1 MRPKGRIIFGMDM
14 EWMRLHLVKTCKL
27 NASALTLVGVSG
39 GADSLC
45 LWRVLMEAGFQTA
58 AVHVCHGLRPEAEA
72 EAQRVADWGR
82 QWGVRVIVEDADVRG
97 TAVCEHLSVEEAARK
112 LRYQALFRQAQR
124 LGAQA
129 VAVGHTADDQV
140 ETVLMHLLRG
150 AGMAGL
156 RGMPA
161 RMTAREWGSDLPLV
175 RPLLGVWRN
184 ETEAWCRERGLEPV
198 QDASNADTTYFRNRL
213 RLELLPVL
221 AEYNP
226 QIKERLWRTA
236 AVLAADYALVEE
248 RVQRAWD
255 DCLIQA
261 EPGWVRLRAD
271 GLREAPLGVQRGM
284 IRRAVGW
291 LRPGLRDFDFL
302 QVEQAVGLLQQEKGP
317 GGLELMGGLEMRLR
331 YGEVQFI
338 EPGRRDL
345 RRNYPQMEAGIVG
358 ILTVPGKVRL
368 GGGWI
373 LDAAAAEN
381 GPQSLGGGPWEAWLD
396 LEQVKLPLYV
406 RTGRP
411 GERFRPFGMG
421 GHSQK
426 LSDYWVNQ
434 RVPREARAGWPLVC
448 SGDEIA
454 WIPGGRT
461 AEFCRVGADTRRW
474 VHLRLHRAAA
484 ED

>member
-1 MRPKGRIIFGMDM
+1 MK
-14 EWMRLHLVKTCKL
+14 LHLVKTCKL
-27 NASALTLVGVSG
+27 SASALTLVGVSG

-45 LWRVLMEAGFQTA
+45 LWGMLVEAGFQTA
-58 AVHVCHGLRPEAEA
+58 AVHVRHGLRPEAAA
-72 EAQRVADWGR
+72 EAQRVVDWGR
-82 QWGVRVIVEDADVRG
+82 QWGVQVVVEDADVRG
-97 TAVCEHLSVEEAARK
+97 TAASQHLSLEEAARK

-129 VAVGHTADDQV
+129 VTVGHTADDQV

-161 RMTAREWGSDLPLV
+161 HRTAHEWGSDLPLV
-175 RPLLGVWRN
+175 RPLLGVWRA
-184 ETEAWCRERGLEPV
+184 ETEAWCQERGLEPV

-213 RLELLPVL
+213 RHELLPYL
-221 AEYNP
+221 AEYSP

-236 AVLAADYALVEE
+236 AVLAADYDLVEE
-248 RVQRAWD
+248 QVQRAWE
-255 DCLIQA
+255 DCLIRA

-271 GLREAPLGVQRGM
+271 GLQAAPLGVQRGI

-291 LRPGLRDFDFL
+291 LRPGLRDFDFS
-302 QVEQAVGLLQQEKGP
+302 QVEQALGLLRQDGET
-317 GGLELMGGLEMRLR
+317 GGLELTGGLYMRLR

-338 EPGRRDL
+338 DPGRRDV
-345 RRNYPQMEAGIVG
+345 RRSYPQIDAGSE
-358 ILTVPGKVRL
+358 LMLSVPGAMPL

-373 LDAAAAEN
+373 LEADAAEGA
-381 GPQSLGGGPWEAWLD
+381 PQSLGGDPWEAWLD
-396 LEQVKLPLYV
+396 LEQVQLPLRV

-421 GHSQK
+421 GHSLK
-426 LSDYWVNQ
+426 LSDFWVNQ

-461 AEFCRVGADTRRW
+461 AEFCRVRENTHRW
-474 VHLRLHRAAA
+474 VHLRLRCVTA

>member
-1 MRPKGRIIFGMDM
+1 MDM
-14 EWMRLHLVKTCKL
+14 EWLKLHLVKTCKL
-27 NASALTLVGVSG
+27 DASGLILVGVSG

-45 LWRVLMEAGFQTA
+45 LWGALREAGFQTA
-58 AVHVCHGLRPEAEA
+58 AVHVRHGLRPEAEA
-72 EAQRVADWGR
+72 EAQRVVEWGR
-82 QWGVRVIVEDADVRG
+82 QWGARVMVEDADVRG
-97 TAVCEHLSVEEAARK
+97 TAASQHLSVEEAARK

-156 RGMPA
+156 RGM
-161 RMTAREWGSDLPLV
+161 TARVTAHEWGSDLPLV
-175 RPLLGVWRN
+175 RPLLGVWRA
-184 ETEAWCRERGLEPV
+184 ETEAWCQAHGLEPV

-213 RLELLPVL
+213 RHELLPVL
-221 AEYNP
+221 AGYNP

-248 RVQRAWD
+248 QVQRAWD
-255 DCLIQA
+255 DCLIGA

-271 GLREAPLGVQRGM
+271 GLRAVPLGVQRGI

-291 LRPGLRDFDFL
+291 LRPGLRDFDFS
-302 QVEQAVGLLQQEKGP
+302 QVEQAVGLIQQDGEP
-317 GGLELMGGLEMRLR
+317 GGLELTGGLEMRLR

-338 EPGRRDL
+338 EPERRDL
-345 RRNYPQMEAGIVG
+345 RRSYPQMDAGCEV
-358 ILTVPGKVRL
+358 LLSMPGVVQL
-368 GGGWI
+368 GGGWS
-373 LDAAAAEN
+373 LEAAAAED
-381 GPQSLGGGPWEAWLD
+381 GPQSLGGDPWEAWLD
-396 LEQVKLPLYV
+396 LEQVSLPFRV

-426 LSDYWVNQ
+426 LSDFWVNQ
-434 RVPREARAGWPLVC
+434 RVPREARVGWPLVC
-448 SGDEIA
+448 SGAEIA

-461 AEFCRVGADTRRW
+461 AEFCRVERTTRRQ
-474 VHLRLHRAAA
+474 VYLRLRRNPA

>member
-1 MRPKGRIIFGMDM
+1 
-14 EWMRLHLVKTCKL
+14 MRLHLVKTCKL
-27 NASALTLVGVSG
+27 DASALTLVGVSG

-45 LWRVLMEAGFQTA
+45 LWGIMVEAGFQTA
-58 AVHVCHGLRPEAEA
+58 AVHVRHGLRPEAEA
-72 EAQRVADWGR
+72 EAERVVDWGR
-82 QWGVRVIVEDADVRG
+82 KWGVRVMVEDADVRG
-97 TAVCEHLSVEEAARK
+97 TAASQHLSVEEAARK
-112 LRYQALFRQAQR
+112 LRYQALFGQAQR

-156 RGMPA
+156 RGMAA
-161 RMTAREWGSDLPLV
+161 RMTAHEWESELPLV
-175 RPLLGVWRN
+175 RPLLGVWRA
-184 ETEAWCRERGLEPV
+184 ETEAWCQARGLEPV

-213 RLELLPVL
+213 RHELLPYL

-248 RVQRAWD
+248 RVQHAWE
-255 DCLIQA
+255 DCLIRA

-271 GLREAPLGVQRGM
+271 GLRAAPLGVQRGI

-291 LRPGLRDFDFL
+291 LRPGLRDFDFS
-302 QVEQAVGLLQQEKGP
+302 QVEQAVGLIQQDGET
-317 GGLELMGGLEMRLR
+317 GGLELTGGLEMRLR

-338 EPGRRDL
+338 EPERRDV
-345 RRNYPQMEAGIVG
+345 RRNYPQMEAGSEVV
-358 ILTVPGKVRL
+358 LSVPGEVPL

-373 LDAAAAEN
+373 LAAAAVEEV
-381 GPQSLGGGPWEAWLD
+381 PQNLGADPWEAWLD
-396 LEQVKLPLYV
+396 LEQVRLPLRV

-411 GERFRPFGMG
+411 GERFCPFGMG

-426 LSDYWVNQ
+426 LSDFWVNQ

-461 AEFCRVGADTRRW
+461 AEFCRVSETTRRW
-474 VHLRLHRAAA
+474 VHLRLSRNPA
-484 ED
+484 EG

>member
-1 MRPKGRIIFGMDM
+1 
-14 EWMRLHLVKTCKL
+14 MRLHLVKTCKL
-27 NASALTLVGVSG
+27 DASALTLVGVSG
-39 GADSLC
+39 GADSLS
-45 LWRVLMEAGFQTA
+45 LWGIMVEAGFQTA
-58 AVHVCHGLRPEAEA
+58 AVHVRHGLRPEAEA
-72 EAQRVADWGR
+72 EAERVVDWGR
-82 QWGVRVIVEDADVRG
+82 KWGVRVMVEDADVRG
-97 TAVCEHLSVEEAARK
+97 TAASQHLSVEEAARK
-112 LRYQALFRQAQR
+112 LRYQALFGQAQR

-156 RGMPA
+156 RGMAA
-161 RMTAREWGSDLPLV
+161 RMTAHEWESELPLV
-175 RPLLGVWRN
+175 RPLLGVWRA
-184 ETEAWCRERGLEPV
+184 ETEAWCQARGLEPV

-213 RLELLPVL
+213 RHELLPYL

-248 RVQRAWD
+248 RVQHAWE
-255 DCLIQA
+255 DCLIRA

-271 GLREAPLGVQRGM
+271 GLRAAPLGVQRGI

-291 LRPGLRDFDFL
+291 LRPGLRDFDFS
-302 QVEQAVGLLQQEKGP
+302 QVEQAVGLIQQDGET
-317 GGLELMGGLEMRLR
+317 GGLELTGGLEMRLR

-338 EPGRRDL
+338 EPERRDV
-345 RRNYPQMEAGIVG
+345 RRNYPQMEAGSEVV
-358 ILTVPGKVRL
+358 LSVPGEVPL

-373 LDAAAAEN
+373 LAAAAVEEV
-381 GPQSLGGGPWEAWLD
+381 PQNLGGDPWEAWLD
-396 LEQVKLPLYV
+396 LEQVRLPLRV

-411 GERFRPFGMG
+411 GERFCPFGMG

-426 LSDYWVNQ
+426 LSDFWVNQ

-448 SGDEIA
+448 SADEIA

-461 AEFCRVGADTRRW
+461 AEFCRVSETTRRW
-474 VHLRLHRAAA
+474 VHLRLSRNPA
-484 ED
+484 EG